1 MLQEYRG
8 GMETAAVGIQR
19 GWNLFLREPHGDA
32 LEISQ
37 TVTVLVHASVRTLG
51 KLSREMSYA
60 QLLSM

>member
-1 MLQEYRG
+1 
-8 GMETAAVGIQR
+8 METAAVGIQR

-51 KLSREMSYA
+51 KLSREMSYV